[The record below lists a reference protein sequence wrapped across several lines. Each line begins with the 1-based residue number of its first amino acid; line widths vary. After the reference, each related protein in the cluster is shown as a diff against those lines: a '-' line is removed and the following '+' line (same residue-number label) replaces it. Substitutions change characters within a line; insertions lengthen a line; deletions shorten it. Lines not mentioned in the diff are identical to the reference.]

1 MLRIKRSTR
10 LGWGVGLGFL
20 AYVSI
25 LSDPRNIDW
34 YETAALLLLAATII
48 VQLRSENY

>member
-1 MLRIKRSTR
+1 MLRIKRSAR
-10 LGWGVGLGFL
+10 LGWTAGLGFL

-48 VQLRSENY
+48 MQIRSENY